1 MHVQHTASS
10 VLLLS
15 QRQYMLDILD
25 RARMVDCKSCSTHV
39 DHYPMLYA
47 DGAPIF
53 GPTIFS
59 IHAGALQ
66 YLTFTRPDI
75 AYATQQACLH
85 MHDQREPHLVA
96 IKCILRYIRGT
107 LDLGLHIHSSIQS
120 NLVVYSD
127 TDWAGNPDTR
137 KSTLG
142 YMCSSMIIHLL
153 VFQTLEYH
161 LSF

>member
-1 MHVQHTASS
+1 MLIIIQCCMLMVLLSS
-10 VLLLS
+10 VL
-15 QRQYMLDILD
+15 Q
-25 RARMVDCKSCSTHV
+25 
-39 DHYPMLYA
+39 
-47 DGAPIF
+47 F
-53 GPTIFS
+53 FS

-66 YLTFTRPDI
+66 YLTFTRTDI

-96 IKCILRYIRGT
+96 TKRILRYIRGT
-107 LDLGLHIHSSIQS
+107 LDLGLHIHSFIQS

-153 VFQTLEYH
+153 VFQTLEYF

>member
-1 MHVQHTASS
+1 MVLLYS
-10 VLLLS
+10 VL
-15 QRQYMLDILD
+15 Q
-25 RARMVDCKSCSTHV
+25 
-39 DHYPMLYA
+39 
-47 DGAPIF
+47 F
-53 GPTIFS
+53 FS

-120 NLVVYSD
+120 NRVVYSD
-127 TDWAGNPDTR
+127 TDWAGSPDTC
-137 KSTLG
+137 KFTLG
-142 YMCSSMIIHLL
+142 YMFSSMIIHFL
-153 VFQTLEYH
+153 VFQTLEHY